1 MDEQHEQ
8 GLLDRGVLDQV
19 RSFIVTNF
27 LFGDEERLLGSSD
40 SLLESGLVDSTGV
53 LEIVDFLETD
63 MGVTVADDETLP
75 SNLDSIENLTRF
87 VTRKRSATT
96 VG

>member
-27 LFGDEERLLGSSD
+27 LFGDEERLPGSSD